1 MKLNHE
7 CVRDLLIYLEDELLF
22 TSNLCAN
29 DIKIDPH
36 ESADIVY
43 AVAKLSESKYIEAS
57 QISYSFETMPIFHIQ
72 SITWNGHKLL
82 DNIRDEN
89 VWKKT
94 KSIVAQFSSVSIGI
108 IDNVSNRIIA
118 KIINEYI

>member
-57 QISYSFETMPIFHIQ
+57 QISYSFETMPTYHIQ
-72 SITWNGHKLL
+72 SITWNGHRLL

-118 KIINEYI
+118 KIINEQI